1 MTDKEPYLTSDLGDS
16 FSLRRTVFYYISL
29 WSSSTGVFLIFYFF
43 IFYQRNP
50 FPKSSHWSN
59 IKMSG
64 LTHRDSSF
72 LKWGHYMKMQKRK
85 KRDPCWSDLSLII
98 RAVTEIA
105 CRVTTARFLRSWIST
120 ASIWR
125 LTKYFNKIIDR
136 GLFYFFVWHF
146 GIKSC

>member
-1 MTDKEPYLTSDLGDS
+1 MSDKEPYLTSDLGDS

-29 WSSSTGVFLIFYFF
+29 WSSSTGVFLIFSFF
-43 IFYQRNP
+43 IREIL
-50 FPKSSHWSN
+50 FPNLSTDPTLNCRGWLTEILHFKSGGIIW
-59 IKMSG
+59 KC
-64 LTHRDSSF
+64 RR
-72 LKWGHYMKMQKRK
+72 WK

-98 RAVTEIA
+98 RPVTEIA